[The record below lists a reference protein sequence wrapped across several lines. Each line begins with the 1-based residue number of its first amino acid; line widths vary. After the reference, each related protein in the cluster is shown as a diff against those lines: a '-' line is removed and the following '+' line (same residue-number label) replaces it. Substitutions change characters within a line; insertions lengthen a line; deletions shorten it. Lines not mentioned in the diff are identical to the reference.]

1 MRTASYLP
9 ALLLFSAVACKST
22 PPPPPSEPPP
32 PARPAPPAGPTRT
45 DFATIAK
52 KLVSRCVAGGWIN
65 EWRSKQPDVDV
76 AKPKIHL
83 RDFEDKTGQNL
94 DPTYRNTTLEQK
106 MRLSGVYEMTSEDAG
121 SDFIGKGVLL
131 RMAERTSGGRISV
144 YTVTLNLMEP
154 ASGKV
159 VYSCEATVQGEM

>member
-1 MRTASYLP
+1 MLRTPHMLSSVKKLYPSPSAATPLATLTSPSAARPSPLDTAPSLP
-9 ALLLFSAVACKST
+9 ALLLSRAVACKRT
-22 PPPPPSEPPP
+22 PPPPPREPPP

-76 AKPKIHL
+76 AKPKMHL

-94 DPTYRNTTLEQK
+94 YPTYLNTTSEPK
-106 MRLSGVYEMTSEDAG
+106 MRLSGVST
-121 SDFIGKGVLL
+121 
-131 RMAERTSGGRISV
+131 MAS
-144 YTVTLNLMEP
+144 
-154 ASGKV
+154 
-159 VYSCEATVQGEM
+159 